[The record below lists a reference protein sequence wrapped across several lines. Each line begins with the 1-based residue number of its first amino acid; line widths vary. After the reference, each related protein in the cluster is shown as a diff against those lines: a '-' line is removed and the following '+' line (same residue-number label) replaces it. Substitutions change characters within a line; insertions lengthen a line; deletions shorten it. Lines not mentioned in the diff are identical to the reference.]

1 MNLRISLSFIGNRV
15 FQNIFLQNPTGP
27 RNLNLKRVY
36 PRGDHSKVLIL
47 KITET
52 PPKGA
57 RACASLHMSRSVKE
71 REKPFISNSKFSNGS
86 KPKHSKHRYR
96 KLFSLYSFIACD
108 FYQYEVFPFA
118 QIRFFSL
125 FFLHFLLYFLSFLF
139 SAEMDFRGMKRKQLQ
154 ALCKQHGVPANST
167 NLEMADRLSLF
178 FKVWSLPQPCFL

>member
-15 FQNIFLQNPTGP
+15 FQNIFLWNPAGP
-27 RNLNLKRVY
+27 PNLNLKRVY

-71 REKPFISNSKFSNGS
+71 REKPFISNSKISNGS
-86 KPKHSKHRYR
+86 KPKHSKHRYQ

-118 QIRFFSL
+118 QIRFFSSS
-125 FFLHFLLYFLSFLF
+125 FFAFFIVF
-139 SAEMDFRGMKRKQLQ
+139 SIIFVLRRDGFSRYEEETTTSAVQ
-154 ALCKQHGVPANST
+154 AAWCSS
-167 NLEMADRLSLF
+167 EFDES
-178 FKVWSLPQPCFL
+178 